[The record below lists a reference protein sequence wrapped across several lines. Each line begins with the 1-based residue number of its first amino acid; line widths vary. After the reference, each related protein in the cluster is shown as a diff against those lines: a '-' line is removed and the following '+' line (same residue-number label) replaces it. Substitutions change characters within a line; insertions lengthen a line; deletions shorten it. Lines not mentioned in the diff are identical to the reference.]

1 MEGISTLENCF
12 DTDWVC
18 SSNEAV
24 KIRFV
29 RPLSETDNEHDETK
43 VKEFTPEFTY
53 PIFGDKEQIFG
64 YKNLSIKLYYASG
77 SLTTYF
83 DVTYD
88 KKAPLADNAV
98 ERIKEFI
105 PNDFITN
112 YDTFLQ
118 TIKSDS
124 ENFRPMGEKFSEY
137 RLNDDDDRVYE
148 IYKATFVTPRFKE
161 FHRRLQIFVLFYI
174 EAGSYIDEDD
184 DKWEIALIF
193 EKKTVGDSKVYSIVG
208 YCTMYMYY
216 FLTGTGNSNEN
227 HTNAHNKP
235 PLHLSINQ
243 GGQIR
248 DNIRVRISQFLILPH
263 YQREGHGNKFYQALY
278 QSFLADPRIKEIT
291 VEDSSDRFQ
300 EIRDKND
307 IRFLRENRA
316 LEDLKAPVD
325 KNVFNELQKK
335 YKLNKRQMAR
345 CIEIELLRNLN
356 KTDPVAYKAYRLQVK
371 QRLYLWNEDILRQLD
386 RAERIQ
392 KLEETFKGLEEDYYS
407 IILQL

>member
-1 MEGISTLENCF
+1 
-12 DTDWVC
+12 
-18 SSNEAV
+18 
-24 KIRFV
+24 
-29 RPLSETDNEHDETK
+29 
-43 VKEFTPEFTY
+43 
-53 PIFGDKEQIFG
+53 
-64 YKNLSIKLYYASG
+64 
-77 SLTTYF
+77 
-83 DVTYD
+83 
-88 KKAPLADNAV
+88 
-98 ERIKEFI
+98 
-105 PNDFITN
+105 FITN
-112 YDTFLQ
+112 HDTFLQ

-124 ENFRPMGEKFSEY
+124 ENFKPFGEKISEY
-137 RLNDDDDRVYE
+137 RLNDDDR
-148 IYKATFVTPRFKE
+148 ATFSTPRFKE

-174 EAGSYIDEDD
+174 EAGSYIDEED

-208 YCTMYMYY
+208 YCTMYLYY
-216 FLTGTGNSNEN
+216 FLTSAGNSNEN
-227 HTNAHNKP
+227 HTNANANNKL
-235 PLHLSINQ
+235 PLHMSINQ

-278 QSFLADPRIKEIT
+278 QSFLADPRIKDIT
-291 VEDSSDRFQ
+291 VEDPSDKFQ

-307 IRFLRENRA
+307 IRFLRENKA
-316 LEDLKAPVD
+316 LEGLKAPVD
-325 KNVFNELQKK
+325 RNVFNELQKK

-392 KLEETFKGLEEDYYS
+392 KLEETFKGLEEDYHS